1 MQCWGA
7 RSAQGQL
14 SGEAHYLP
22 SGGEAKGGFAF
33 PTQPGFD
40 LDTCSLVLVFLGLSF
55 CKEMQW
61 GWEEPHKR
69 GVLGFCRCQW
79 RRRSSTAVAVQNS
92 TACTRCSQTEGC
104 FSRANI
110 ME

>member
-22 SGGEAKGGFAF
+22 SRGEAKGGFAF

-40 LDTCSLVLVFLGLSF
+40 LDTCSLVLFFLGSSF

-61 GWEEPHKR
+61 GWEEPHKPGG
-69 GVLGFCRCQW
+69 GVGFL
-79 RRRSSTAVAVQNS
+79 
-92 TACTRCSQTEGC
+92 
-104 FSRANI
+104 
-110 ME
+110 